1 MGYMLDQIGEPAM
14 YEQLAEECAELGKAA
29 LKMAR
34 IIRNENPT
42 PVTATEASDMIIE
55 EAADVLICIDEVG
68 IFGRPELA
76 QITYEK
82 LKRFKAR
89 WEEAELDEN
98 MGQA

>member
-1 MGYMLDQIGEPAM
+1 MGYMRDRIGDAAM

-42 PVTATEASDMIIE
+42 PVTATEAQDAIIE
-55 EAADVLICIDEVG
+55 EFNDVVICAI
-68 IFGRPELA
+68 ELGYHSSHTIA
-76 QITYEK
+76 KQK
-82 LKRFKAR
+82 LERFKQR
-89 WEEAELDEN
+89 WEAELDEN